1 MGAGAPFCVVRK
13 EAHVVAAKGK
23 WEKWIAPDGLTL
35 LKGWARAGLTDE
47 DIAANMKISPTTLYA
62 WKKKFPKILKS
73 LNSHKEIADFR
84 IENALY
90 QKAAGMT
97 LRDTVV
103 IMTKDPETGK
113 VTKTVK
119 VTKRE
124 IPPDTT
130 AAIFWLKNRKPK
142 DWRDKQE
149 VELSG
154 EIGSGETLRKARERL
169 ERGDDS

>member
-1 MGAGAPFCVVRK
+1 MGALAPFCVEGK
-13 EAHVVAAKGK
+13 EGAAMAAKGK

-47 DIAANMKISPTTLYA
+47 DIAANMKIAPTTLYA
-62 WKKKFPKILKS
+62 WKKKFPKISKA
-73 LNSHKEIADFR
+73 LNSHKAIADFR
-84 IENALY
+84 VENALY
-90 QKAAGMT
+90 QKAVGMT
-97 LRDTVV
+97 VRDTVV

-113 VTKTVK
+113 ITKTVK
-119 VTKRE
+119 TTKRQ

-154 EIGSGETLRKARERL
+154 EIGSGEALRKARERL
-169 ERGDDS
+169 EQGV